1 MSYDKMTSITMYTQ
15 IAGTI
20 LGVTVGV
27 TALTSALFLQ
37 TNQSFKPK
45 IQPSNGAFSIWS
57 LIFLTSFIHS
67 VYTAVDKRDVTNKEL
82 FLTMGTVICQ
92 SIAYLLSSLWVP
104 YWSSEKYKA
113 GALIIL
119 LAFISSTASVAFDAI
134 HFQTKESFGN
144 EKWLEVFCRRAAVA
158 LLSSW
163 LLIASYISQTF
174 NNKNLDSDWAIVWL
188 SIIASC
194 ISAFG
199 AQPFSVFPVI
209 WAILFSLDGRPITPL
224 LVALSI
230 SLLGGSIGTFF
241 VVRKN

>member
-1 MSYDKMTSITMYTQ
+1 MVSPTAYTQ
-15 IAGTI
+15 IAGTV

-27 TALTSALFLQ
+27 TALSSALFLQ
-37 TNQSFKPK
+37 TNQTFKPK

-67 VYTAVDKRDVTNKEL
+67 VYTAVDKRHVPSEESL
-82 FLTMGTVICQ
+82 LIISTVICQ
-92 SIAYLLSSLWVP
+92 SIAYVLSSLWVP
-104 YWSSEKYKA
+104 YWSSEKYKI

-119 LAFISSTASVAFDAI
+119 LAFIFSTASVVFDAI
-134 HFQTKESFGN
+134 YFQTRESFGD

-174 NNKNLDSDWAIVWL
+174 NNNKLDSDWAIVWL
-188 SIIASC
+188 SIVASS

-199 AQPFSVFPVI
+199 AQPFSVFPVV
-209 WAILFSLDGRPITPL
+209 WAILFSFDGRPLTPL

-230 SLLGGSIGTFF
+230 SLLGGGIGAFY